1 MKKFLLIFFMFI
13 SFSTHAEDLVIV
25 DIDYIFKNSKAGKT
39 TISKL
44 QNSRKKMVDNFTKQ
58 ENNFKE
64 KEKKILAKK
73 NVLSEG
79 EFKKEIIALQ
89 KEANTYNGNKQKILQ
104 DFNTNREKE
113 YAALYKKV
121 NKILITYS
129 EKNNIKTVIDK
140 KYVLIS
146 KKETDITGLILKI
159 FDN

>member
-25 DIDYIFKNSKAGKT
+25 DIDYIFK
-39 TISKL
+39 
-44 QNSRKKMVDNFTKQ
+44 
-58 ENNFKE
+58 E
-64 KEKKILAKK
+64 KEKQILSKK

-104 DFNTNREKE
+104 DFKTNREKE